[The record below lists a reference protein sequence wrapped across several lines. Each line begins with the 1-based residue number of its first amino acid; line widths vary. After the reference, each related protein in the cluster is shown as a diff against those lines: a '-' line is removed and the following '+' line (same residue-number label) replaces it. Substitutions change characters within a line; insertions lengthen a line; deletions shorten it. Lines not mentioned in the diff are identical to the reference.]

1 MQKAVTETEPLR
13 EIPSERAVSMPEKK
27 HKHFRTDGEKKF
39 DSQAYTF
46 WGYYMNVAL
55 SLVAVWWVE
64 RTKSGQGL
72 INALTKGF
80 AKVGAKEESAR
91 FLARK
96 SFFLTGGFAVI
107 PPIKAMEDKKAELV
121 KKYNREIYGAKADED
136 PTIRQSEKEVEEAP
150 KQSWKSVIV
159 GRLLALVPFY
169 ITVGLLWDHTSLLG
183 RMTNPNFKGKTT
195 AELKAWKASNPQEFA
210 EAASKS
216 ICFDRYISSF
226 SRWMG
231 KHIANLLGHKN
242 AAEAIATLDK
252 TAPAA
257 IQSERDLVGKA
268 VRDPMH
274 STGPYYFISEA
285 ITSAMVAIGL
295 YLITRV
301 TGPFFDKK
309 DHKAPIPK
317 IDTLPMVAA
326 SETLKRDDKTPQ
338 TRVSA
343 AAVEHEAPH
352 TSLAV
357 VR

>member
-1 MQKAVTETEPLR
+1 MGKAVTETAASR
-13 EIPSERAVSMPEKK
+13 ENPSAPPVVAPDKK
-27 HKHFRTDGEKKF
+27 SEHFRTEGEKKF
-39 DSQAYTF
+39 DLEAYRF

-64 RTKSGQGL
+64 RTKSGQAL

-80 AKVGAKEESAR
+80 GKIGVKEESAR

-107 PPIKAMEDKKAELV
+107 PPIKALEDKKAELV
-121 KKYNREIYGAKADED
+121 KKYNREIYGAKADTD
-136 PTIRQSEKEVEEAP
+136 PQIRQSEKEVEDAP

-183 RMTNPNFKGKTT
+183 RMTNPHFKGKTS
-195 AELKAWKASNPQEFA
+195 AELKAWKASNPQAFA
-210 EAASKS
+210 EAAKES

-226 SRWMG
+226 SRWIG
-231 KHIANLLGHKN
+231 KQTASLLGHKK
-242 AAEAIATLDK
+242 AGEVMASLDK

-257 IQSERDLVGKA
+257 IKSERDLTGKTIS
-268 VRDPMH
+268 DPMH

-309 DHKAPIPK
+309 NPDAPK
-317 IDTLPMVAA
+317 SKMDTLPMVVAPTA
-326 SETLKRDDKTPQ
+326 VQRDDKTPQ
-338 TRVSA
+338 SHISTAV
-343 AAVEHEAPH
+343 VEHEAPAAQ
-352 TSLAV
+352 LAV
-357 VR
+357 MR